1 MSIKDWK
8 TDIKIKFPRIH
19 IIRPKDKTFVAGKI
33 IEGYLGFAFWL
44 SFLGWWK
51 IYDLIEPYIK

>member
-8 TDIKIKFPRIH
+8 TDIKIKLPRIH
-19 IIRPKDKTFVAGKI
+19 IIRPKEKTFVAEEI
-33 IEGYLGFAFWL
+33 IKRYLHVAFYV

-51 IYDLIEPYIK
+51 IYELIKPYIN